1 MKFCHDLHLDPE
13 DVVLLAI
20 AYELKSPGIGQ
31 WNKKEWNEG
40 WRSLS
45 CDSLES
51 MQQAS
56 SNLRQ
61 RLGTDSAY
69 FMKVYSY
76 TFDFAKSEG
85 QRSLAIEMACAFW
98 GLLLPHGLEG
108 GALSH
113 EFSSEDGCD
122 HPMGDEAEV
131 GWRPE
136 YNQIWFDYLNERG
149 GKGVSKDTWM
159 MLPEFIRS
167 IDSKFATHDET
178 SSWPSTIDDFVGYA
192 KEKNLV
198 Y

>member
-1 MKFCHDLHLDPE
+1 
-13 DVVLLAI
+13 
-20 AYELKSPGIGQ
+20 
-31 WNKKEWNEG
+31 
-40 WRSLS
+40 
-45 CDSLES
+45 
-51 MQQAS
+51 
-56 SNLRQ
+56 
-61 RLGTDSAY
+61 
-69 FMKVYSY
+69 
-76 TFDFAKSEG
+76 
-85 QRSLAIEMACAFW
+85 MACAFW

-113 EFSSEDGCD
+113 EFSSEDDSD

-159 MLPEFIRS
+159 MVRYSLAGARIQALCAPKLPEFIRS

-178 SSWPSTIDDFVGYA
+178 SESTLRLFISGWLTKRKGSWPSTIDDFVEYA